1 MLSPPSFIPPP
12 RNLHNRLVDNC
23 GMGKEEVLLEA
34 AVEME
39 TESEELKDFLVGIV
53 CKKKLRNRASA

>member
-1 MLSPPSFIPPP
+1 MLSPHSFVPPP
-12 RNLHNRLVDNC
+12 LNLHNRLVDNC

-39 TESEELKDFLVGIV
+39 AETKVLKDLLVGVV
-53 CKKKLRNRASA
+53 CKKNMRNRASV